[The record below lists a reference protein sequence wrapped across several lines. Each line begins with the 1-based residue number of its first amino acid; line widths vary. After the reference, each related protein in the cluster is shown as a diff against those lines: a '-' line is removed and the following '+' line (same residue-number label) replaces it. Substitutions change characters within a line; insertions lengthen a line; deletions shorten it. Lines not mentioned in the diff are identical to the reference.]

1 MTRSAFVLTI
11 SDQASVGGRLDES
24 GPVLVDRLGRAGF
37 EVKAA
42 VVADEPAAIAA
53 AVRQAAAEHQL
64 IVATGGTGLSPR
76 DVTPQAIR
84 PLLDYEIPGFGELM
98 RIEGRRS
105 TPFSTI
111 SRSLGGVLGQT
122 LVLVVPGNP
131 RGALESVEAV
141 AEVLDHALELLAGGA
156 GHHAHGS
163 EESDEDEA
171 PPVAEEAPE
180 AKGV

>member
-1 MTRSAFVLTI
+1 VTRSAFVLTV
-11 SDQASVGGRLDES
+11 SDQASAGDRVDES

-37 EVKAA
+37 VVTSD
-42 VVADEPAAIAA
+42 VVADDPAAIAA
-53 AVRQAAAEHQL
+53 VVRVAATEHQL

-84 PLLDYEIPGFGELM
+84 PLLDYEIPGIGELM
-98 RIEGRRS
+98 RSEGRRS

-111 SRSLGGVLGQT
+111 SRSLGGVLGQA

-141 AEVLDHALELLAGGA
+141 AELLDHALELLAGGP

-163 EESDEDEA
+163 EESGEDEA
-171 PPVAEEAPE
+171 PPVADEAPE
-180 AKGV
+180 AKGI

>member
-1 MTRSAFVLTI
+1 VARSAFVLTV
-11 SDQASVGGRLDES
+11 SDQASAGGRVDES

-37 EVKAA
+37 EVRSAI
-42 VVADEPAAIAA
+42 VADEPAAIAA
-53 AVRQAAAEHQL
+53 AVREAAAEHQL
-64 IVATGGTGLSPR
+64 IVATGGTGLAPR
-76 DVTPQAIR
+76 DVTPQAIS

-98 RIEGRRS
+98 RSEGRRS

-111 SRSLGGVLGQT
+111 SRSLGGVLGRT

-141 AEVLDHALELLAGGA
+141 ADLLDHALELLAGGS

-163 EESDEDEA
+163 EESGEEEA
-171 PPVAEEAPE
+171 PPVADEAPE